1 MKMKRAVRRSGL
13 ESQLS
18 LDKRKFMAL
27 IYEKILTFGGIM
39 PSGIRWAACVAA
51 SFVLAGCVS
60 SDLMVKRQTETEAK
74 VEHLIQSGKKLEQHE
89 NELSG
94 QAQAQEDRTKAVSV
108 QLKQLQD
115 AISDLR
121 TAQDELKARISLQA
135 APKIEVINPE
145 PVPKGKDYGPPSD
158 YVKAFGLYSANSFPA
173 AIEAFEAFLR
183 NDPKSSYAANAVYW
197 IGECHY
203 SMSELGKARDAFQ
216 RVLNDYAK
224 SAKAPDALLKLGYI
238 QAATNE
244 KDKAAATFEHL
255 IKAYPGSPAAA
266 KARSRLT
273 AD

>member
-1 MKMKRAVRRSGL
+1 
-13 ESQLS
+13 
-18 LDKRKFMAL
+18 
-27 IYEKILTFGGIM
+27 M

-51 SFVLAGCVS
+51 SFALAGCAS

-74 VEHLIQSGKKLEQHE
+74 VEHLFQSGKKLEQHM

-94 QAQAQEDRTKAVSV
+94 QVQAQDDQTKAISA

-115 AISDLR
+115 AVRELR
-121 TAQDELKARISLQA
+121 TAQDELKARIVLQG

-145 PVPKGKDYGPPSD
+145 PVSRGKDYGPPSD

-203 SMSELGKARDAFQ
+203 TLSEYAEARTAFQ
-216 RVLNDYAK
+216 RVVDDYAK

-238 QAATNE
+238 FSAMNE

-255 IKAYPGSPAAA
+255 IKTYPGSPAAV
-266 KARSRLT
+266 KARERLT
-273 AD
+273 AN